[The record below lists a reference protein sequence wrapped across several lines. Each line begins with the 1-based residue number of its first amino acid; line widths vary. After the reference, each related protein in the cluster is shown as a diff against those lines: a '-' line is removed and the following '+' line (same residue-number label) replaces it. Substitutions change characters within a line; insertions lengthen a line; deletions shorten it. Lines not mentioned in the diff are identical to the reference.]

1 MNTILNIDNL
11 SVDFNTEYGALHA
24 VDSVSYTVSRGQV
37 VGIVGESGCGKTVT
51 ALAVMRLLDNVVGA
65 STKGTILFEGQ
76 DLLSL
81 TKKQMHKVRGK
92 EIAMIFQEPMTSLNP
107 ILTIGRQITEVLELH
122 LKMTPKQA
130 RGRAAELLDLVGFS
144 DPYQRLNDYPQQL
157 SGGMRQR
164 VMIAMAI
171 SCNPKLI
178 IADEPTTSLDVT
190 IQAQILDLI
199 MDISVKLGTA
209 LMLITHNLGLIA
221 RYTEKVIVMYAG
233 SVVEEGM
240 ANQIYYDSHHPY
252 TLGLL
257 KAVPRIDGDIKEK
270 LITIEGIPPEQ
281 TDQLIGCSFEPRCI
295 YSVDKCKIE
304 TPEISSIQ
312 KNHVASCWQSMEL
325 EKIRS
330 KHS

>member
-1 MNTILNIDNL
+1 VNTILNIDNL
-11 SVDFNTEYGALHA
+11 SVDFNTEYGVVHA
-24 VDSVSYTVSRGQV
+24 VDRVSYTVSRGQV
-37 VGIVGESGCGKTVT
+37 VGIVGESGCGKTMT
-51 ALAVMRLLDNVVGA
+51 ALAIMRLLDNVVGA
-65 STKGTILFEGQ
+65 SVKGTILFEGQ

-81 TKKQMHKVRGK
+81 TEKQMHKVRGN

-107 ILTIGRQITEVLELH
+107 ILTIGRQITEILELH
-122 LKMTPKQA
+122 LKMTYKEA
-130 RGRAAELLDLVGFS
+130 NERAAELLDLVGFS
-144 DPYQRLNDYPQQL
+144 DPYQRLKDYPQQL

-199 MDISVKLGTA
+199 MDISAKSGTA

-221 RYTEKVIVMYAG
+221 RYAEKVIVMYAG
-233 SVVEEGM
+233 SIVEEGR

-257 KAVPRIDGDIKEK
+257 KAVPRIDGNINKK
-270 LITIEGIPPEQ
+270 LITIEGNPPEE
-281 TDQLIGCSFEPRCI
+281 TDQLIGCSFEPRCM

-304 TPEISSIQ
+304 TPELSLIE
-312 KNHVASCWQSMEL
+312 KNHLASCWQSMEL
-325 EKIRS
+325 EKMR
-330 KHS
+330 

>member
-1 MNTILNIDNL
+1 MNTILNINNL
-11 SVDFNTEYGALHA
+11 SVDFDTEYGIFHA
-24 VDSVSYTVSRGQV
+24 VDNVSFTVSKGQV

-51 ALAVMRLLDNVVGA
+51 TLAIMRLLDTVVGA
-65 STKGTILFEGQ
+65 SIQGEILFEGQ

-81 TKKQMHKVRGK
+81 RKKQMHQIRGN
-92 EIAMIFQEPMTSLNP
+92 EISMIFQEPMTSLNP
-107 ILTIGRQITEVLELH
+107 ILTIGRQITESLELH
-122 LKMTPKQA
+122 LKMSSKQA
-130 RGRAAELLDLVGFS
+130 KERAAELLDLVGFS
-144 DPYQRLNDYPQQL
+144 DPYQKLNDYPQQL

-199 MDISVKLGTA
+199 MDICDKSGAA

-221 RYTEKVIVMYAG
+221 RYAEKVIVMYSG
-233 SVVEEGM
+233 NIVEEGI

-257 KAVPRIDGDIKEK
+257 KAVPRIDGDIKK
-270 LITIEGIPPEQ
+270 AIDYYRRNASRTN
-281 TDQLIGCSFEPRCI
+281 R
-295 YSVDKCKIE
+295 SV
-304 TPEISSIQ
+304 
-312 KNHVASCWQSMEL
+312 NWMFF
-325 EKIRS
+325 
-330 KHS
+330 

>member
-1 MNTILNIDNL
+1 MNTILNIDKL
-11 SVDFNTEYGALHA
+11 SVDFNMEYGVLHA

-37 VGIVGESGCGKTVT
+37 VGIVGESGCGKTMT
-51 ALAVMRLLDNVVGA
+51 ALAIMRLLNNVVGA
-65 STKGTILFEGQ
+65 SVKGTILFEGQ

-81 TKKQMHKVRGK
+81 TEKQMHKVRGN

-107 ILTIGRQITEVLELH
+107 ILTIGRQITEILELH
-122 LKMTPKQA
+122 LKMTYKEA
-130 RGRAAELLDLVGFS
+130 KERAAELLDLVGFS

-199 MDISVKLGTA
+199 MDISVKSGTA

-221 RYTEKVIVMYAG
+221 RYAEKVIVMYAG
-233 SVVEEGM
+233 SIVEEGR

-257 KAVPRIDGDIKEK
+257 KAVPRIDGNINKK
-270 LITIEGIPPEQ
+270 LITIEGNPPEE
-281 TDQLIGCSFEPRCI
+281 TDQLIGCSFEPRCM

-304 TPEISSIQ
+304 TPELSLIE
-312 KNHVASCWQSMEL
+312 KNHFASCWQSMEL
-325 EKIRS
+325 EKMR
-330 KHS
+330 

>member
-1 MNTILNIDNL
+1 MNTILNINNL
-11 SVDFNTEYGALHA
+11 SVDFDTEYGIFHA
-24 VDSVSYTVSRGQV
+24 VDNVSFTVSKGQV

-51 ALAVMRLLDNVVGA
+51 TLAIMRLLDTVVGA
-65 STKGTILFEGQ
+65 SIQGEILFEGQ

-81 TKKQMHKVRGK
+81 RKKQMHQIRGN
-92 EIAMIFQEPMTSLNP
+92 EISMIFQEPMTSLNP
-107 ILTIGRQITEVLELH
+107 ILTIGRQITESLELH
-122 LKMTPKQA
+122 LKMSSKQA
-130 RGRAAELLDLVGFS
+130 KERAAELLDLVGFS
-144 DPYQRLNDYPQQL
+144 DPYQKLNDYPQQL

-199 MDISVKLGTA
+199 MDICDKSGAA

-221 RYTEKVIVMYAG
+221 RYAEKVIVMYSG
-233 SVVEEGM
+233 NIVEEGI

-257 KAVPRIDGDIKEK
+257 KAVPRIDGDIKK
-270 LITIEGIPPEQ
+270 QLITIEGMPPEQ
-281 TDQLIGCSFEPRCI
+281 TDQLIGCSFEPRCV
-295 YSVDKCKIE
+295 YSVEKCKISPPKLE
-304 TPEISSIQ
+304 SIQ
-312 KNHVASCWQSMEL
+312 KHHLASCWQSAEL
-325 EKIRS
+325 KG
-330 KHS
+330 